1 MSSPPERRTSER
13 SDPSAGRTHPCRPA
27 PNSACRTSPTRESEL
42 CSEAAASRADSGAK
56 PTCLIWPG
64 GKRAS
69 AFRGAR
75 TLTLRANQTKE
86 TANAYSNKSRQ
97 HGKHPLADRARHP
110 ECRLGRAGP
119 VKDRAMGGGKQAR
132 RREVDRP
139 GEARQREADARPAPD
154 HGAGPHEGRGR
165 YDRRVRARE
174 PLARGGHQRGRGCA
188 HRFPHRPPLR
198 ATSVFRE
205 AGGIVG
211 DLRGMVST
219 GLRAVRTRLE
229 LLAIELG
236 EEKEWAVRFLAIAV
250 TALYLV
256 TFGILLAIF
265 ALVLSAAE
273 ENRPAILASFAAVFL
288 VCGGAGVAYIVAA
301 SKRRSPLFADTIAVP
316 KGDEKALQEGLRGTG
331 D

>member
-1 MSSPPERRTSER
+1 M
-13 SDPSAGRTHPCRPA
+13 
-27 PNSACRTSPTRESEL
+27 
-42 CSEAAASRADSGAK
+42 
-56 PTCLIWPG
+56 
-64 GKRAS
+64 
-69 AFRGAR
+69 
-75 TLTLRANQTKE
+75 
-86 TANAYSNKSRQ
+86 
-97 HGKHPLADRARHP
+97 
-110 ECRLGRAGP
+110 
-119 VKDRAMGGGKQAR
+119 
-132 RREVDRP
+132 
-139 GEARQREADARPAPD
+139 
-154 HGAGPHEGRGR
+154 
-165 YDRRVRARE
+165 
-174 PLARGGHQRGRGCA
+174 
-188 HRFPHRPPLR
+188 
-198 ATSVFRE
+198 FRE

-211 DLRGMVST
+211 DLRGTVST

-273 ENRPAILASFAAVFL
+273 ENRPAILAGFAAVFL

-301 SKRRSPLFADTIAVP
+301 SKRRSPLFADTIAVL